1 MIHFKYGIHDFE
13 FERNYYHEL
22 QYETQ
27 LLQVYDVSIINF
39 ILKIKTGYK
48 KKYDTIHWDN
58 NNLFPGGNTQWMRN
72 PSIEKFFC
80 CKKKVTD

>member
-13 FERNYYHEL
+13 FELNYYHEL

-39 ILKIKTGYK
+39 ILYLLIGKLKLVIRRNMIQFIEII
-48 KKYDTIHWDN
+48 TIY
-58 NNLFPGGNTQWMRN
+58 FRV
-72 PSIEKFFC
+72 
-80 CKKKVTD
+80 VTHNE

>member
-13 FERNYYHEL
+13 FGRNYYHDL

-39 ILKIKTGYK
+39 ILYLLIGKLKLVIRRNMIQFIEII
-48 KKYDTIHWDN
+48 TIY
-58 NNLFPGGNTQWMRN
+58 FRV
-72 PSIEKFFC
+72 
-80 CKKKVTD
+80 VTHNE

>member
-13 FERNYYHEL
+13 FELNYYHEL

-39 ILKIKTGYK
+39 IDWK
-48 KKYDTIHWDN
+48 N
-58 NNLFPGGNTQWMRN
+58 
-72 PSIEKFFC
+72 
-80 CKKKVTD
+80 